1 MSGIAGSPGSKS
13 GVIGSAGTIG
23 YSKGTWAG
31 DFRFGGAS
39 GTINGQGTGIYTKI
53 GRQVEVH
60 IRIPLNNSSSGS
72 GQAYI
77 TGLPFKHIS
86 GYSSIGNLRTNDYMN
101 VAHVIP
107 VVIGGEKHIVFYILP
122 QGTSSTLGSFTNSNV
137 NSNTTGKLIDVTAT
151 YTATS

>member
-31 DFRFGGAS
+31 DFRFGGES

-53 GRQVEVH
+53 GRQVEIQ
-60 IRIPLNNSSSGS
+60 IRIQLNNSSSGS

-77 TGLPFKHIS
+77 TGLPFRHVS
-86 GYSSIGNLRTNDYMN
+86 GYNSTGNMYTNDYVN
-101 VAHVIP
+101 AAHVIP
-107 VVIGGEKHIVFYILP
+107 VVLGNTKYIVFYILP
-122 QGTSSTLGSFTNSNV
+122 QSTSSTLGSFTNSSV
-137 NSNTTGKLIDVTAT
+137 HSSNAGKLIDITAS
-151 YTATS
+151 YIATS